1 MGEDLYI
8 GMPADLDQFGREYSH
23 AAVVGGKGLVKLG
36 HMTPDARRL
45 FDQVYLETGGGK
57 IKRGLD
63 TADPST
69 NNHYIREITLH
80 ETFAGLFDLSV
91 FHFHI
96 SFSFFVISKS
106 PSGGSR

>member
-1 MGEDLYI
+1 
-8 GMPADLDQFGREYSH
+8 MPADLDQFGREYSH

-80 ETFAGLFDLSV
+80 KTFAELFDMSV

-96 SFSFFVISKS
+96 SFRFLRLLS
-106 PSGGSR
+106 PFRALNQDLSL